1 MSKIFDLGKT
11 PEEWSAKLRPRGV
24 ELSPRT
30 LRSKAK
36 EHGQYFAIGRAIFI
50 TPDQMDEILL
60 READRVS
67 RPAELQRI
75 ETSKGG

>member
-1 MSKIFDLGKT
+1 MSKIFDLGRT
-11 PEEWSAKLRPRGV
+11 PEEWSARLRPRGV

-30 LRSKAK
+30 LRTKAR

-60 READRVS
+60 READRTIRAV
-67 RPAELQRI
+67 ELQH
-75 ETSKGG
+75 SNVQKGG

>member
-1 MSKIFDLGKT
+1 MSKIFDLGRT

-30 LRSKAK
+30 LRSKART
-36 EHGQYFAIGRAIFI
+36 HGQYFAIGRAIFI

-60 READRVS
+60 READLIS
-67 RPAELQRI
+67 PADRARRSSQR
-75 ETSKGG
+75 SSA

>member
-1 MSKIFDLGKT
+1 MSKIFDLGRT
-11 PEEWSAKLRPRGV
+11 PEEWSARLRPRGV

-30 LRSKAK
+30 LRSKAR

-60 READRVS
+60 READRAS
-67 RPAELQRI
+67 RCIAMQH
-75 ETSKGG
+75 SDVQKGA

>member
-1 MSKIFDLGKT
+1 MSKIFDLGRT

-24 ELSPRT
+24 DLSPRT
-30 LRSKAK
+30 LRAKAR

-60 READRVS
+60 REAARTS
-67 RPAELQRI
+67 RYTEMQQSAL
-75 ETSKGG
+75 